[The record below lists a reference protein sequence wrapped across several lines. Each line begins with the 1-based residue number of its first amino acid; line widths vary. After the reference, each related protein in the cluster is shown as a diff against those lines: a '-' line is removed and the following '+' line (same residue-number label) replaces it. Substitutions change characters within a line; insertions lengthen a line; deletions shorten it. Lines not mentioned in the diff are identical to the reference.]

1 MTITSTDTSTE
12 LLTRLRKAY
21 ATGRTRDAGWRIR
34 QLRGIEKLAD
44 EREAEIAAAL
54 QEDLGRNAVEAWL
67 GDVAS
72 TRAEAAYARKRVRR
86 WMLPRPKSLS
96 INQFPALGW
105 VQYEPM
111 GVVLII
117 APWNYPVYL
126 TLGPL
131 VAAVAAGNCAVI
143 KPSELAP
150 ATSAL
155 LARLIP
161 QYLDPEA
168 VVVAEGDAE
177 LTQSLLAQGFDL
189 ALYTGGTEVGRKI
202 MAAAAPQLTP
212 VILELGG
219 KSPVIVAEDADLEVT
234 ARRIAWIKLLNSGQS
249 CIAPDYVLV
258 ERSVRDGLVDKIVD
272 TIALFRSEE
281 PQPGMRVVNHRHF
294 DRLEAYLESTTGRI
308 VTGGRCD
315 RDTLTVEP
323 TAIVDP
329 APDDP
334 VMTDEIF
341 GPILPILTVDSV
353 DAALDFIGARPKP
366 LAAYV
371 FSKSLNTQKK
381 ITQRISAGGVVVN
394 HVGMHVL
401 APQLPF
407 GGVGASGMGAYHGR
421 YGFEALSHRKAV
433 LVKPFRPDPAMNY
446 PPYTQA
452 ALKIMRRLF

>member
-1 MTITSTDTSTE
+1 MTVTDTDTSAE
-12 LLTRLRKAY
+12 LLARLRKAY
-21 ATGRTRDAGWRIR
+21 ATGRTRDAEWRIR

-67 GDVAS
+67 ADLAS

-86 WMLPRPKSLS
+86 WMLPRPKPLSL
-96 INQFPALGW
+96 NQFPALGW

-161 QYLDPEA
+161 HYLDPEA

-219 KSPVIVAEDADLEVT
+219 KSPVVVAEDADLEVT
-234 ARRIAWIKLLNSGQS
+234 ARRIAWVKLLNSGRLHRARLRTGRAVRPRRARRHDRRHDRPVPQRGTAAGDAGGQPAS
-249 CIAPDYVLV
+249 L
-258 ERSVRDGLVDKIVD
+258 RSARGVSGVHDR
-272 TIALFRSEE
+272 A
-281 PQPGMRVVNHRHF
+281 HRH
-294 DRLEAYLESTTGRI
+294 
-308 VTGGRCD
+308 
-315 RDTLTVEP
+315 
-323 TAIVDP
+323 
-329 APDDP
+329 
-334 VMTDEIF
+334 
-341 GPILPILTVDSV
+341 
-353 DAALDFIGARPKP
+353 
-366 LAAYV
+366 
-371 FSKSLNTQKK
+371 
-381 ITQRISAGGVVVN
+381 
-394 HVGMHVL
+394 
-401 APQLPF
+401 
-407 GGVGASGMGAYHGR
+407 
-421 YGFEALSHRKAV
+421 
-433 LVKPFRPDPAMNY
+433 
-446 PPYTQA
+446 
-452 ALKIMRRLF
+452 RRQVRS